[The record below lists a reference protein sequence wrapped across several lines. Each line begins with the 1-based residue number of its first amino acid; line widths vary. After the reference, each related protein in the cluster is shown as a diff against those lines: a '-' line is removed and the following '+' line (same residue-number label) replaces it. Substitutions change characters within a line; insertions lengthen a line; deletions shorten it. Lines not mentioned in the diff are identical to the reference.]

1 MTQVRQMSAAEPY
14 SLEFIQQRV
23 MLVLNLF
30 GKIDNDELTPES
42 HFIKDLGLDS
52 LDHVEIIIAME
63 DEFGFQIPD
72 DHGET
77 LTDANK
83 VNKSSPYDEILLQK
97 WFPQIIRYVADHQD
111 VYHWLYHAPNW
122 SCLIVNTEHW
132 TAIVAFLSGHQW
144 AVYQLEQG
152 ILQPDPLQILCT
164 NEMSKK
170 RVERE
175 VRAAHR

>member
-1 MTQVRQMSAAEPY
+1 
-14 SLEFIQQRV
+14 

-30 GKIDNDELTPES
+30 DKIDNEKLTPDS

-83 VNKSSPYDEILLQK
+83 VIHRDHNLRTFQTWNCNEAFYL
-97 WFPQIIRYVADHQD
+97 QIIRYVADHQD
-111 VYHWLYHAPNW
+111 VYH
-122 SCLIVNTEHW
+122 
-132 TAIVAFLSGHQW
+132 
-144 AVYQLEQG
+144 
-152 ILQPDPLQILCT
+152 
-164 NEMSKK
+164 
-170 RVERE
+170 
-175 VRAAHR
+175 

>member
-1 MTQVRQMSAAEPY
+1 MSAAEPY

-63 DEFGFQIPD
+63 DEFGFQFPD

-77 LTDANK
+77 LTNK
-83 VNKSSPYDEILLQK
+83 
-97 WFPQIIRYVADHQD
+97 IIRYVADHQD
-111 VYHWLYHAPNW
+111 VYH
-122 SCLIVNTEHW
+122 
-132 TAIVAFLSGHQW
+132 
-144 AVYQLEQG
+144 
-152 ILQPDPLQILCT
+152 
-164 NEMSKK
+164 
-170 RVERE
+170 
-175 VRAAHR
+175 

>member
-1 MTQVRQMSAAEPY
+1 MASAARLCFRPLLARNIVRVCLPTSRTLATPPSHQQVNMLALRVPPMMQVRQMSAAEPY

-30 GKIDNDELTPES
+30 DKIDNDKLTAES

-83 VNKSSPYDEILLQK
+83 
-97 WFPQIIRYVADHQD
+97 IIRYVADHQD
-111 VYHWLYHAPNW
+111 VYH
-122 SCLIVNTEHW
+122 
-132 TAIVAFLSGHQW
+132 
-144 AVYQLEQG
+144 
-152 ILQPDPLQILCT
+152 
-164 NEMSKK
+164 
-170 RVERE
+170 
-175 VRAAHR
+175 